1 MNLLISMLKIIFT
14 FATVFFAALP
24 FVFEYH
30 TYLKDKEKKTAN
42 RRFRIMCF
50 TMIYVAALT
59 FALCALRD
67 VITAVGGLSVIS
79 WLAVKLALPVR
90 TAFFSDVV
98 GALLINFAIGFLFRL
113 LLRFVRIGMGK
124 RSLSEGEKPDGAF
137 SLAQKVEIK
146 IIKLF
151 RKDVWV
157 SAASILKKLSIFL
170 SAAYV
175 CLYVVFQLIALFGAD
190 WIPFDFLSLLF
201 NTGTKYPVIALF
213 ILWESFFFLDGI
225 NEDIDKC
232 PEPDQSKFEKS
243 DEGEIDVETI
253 DEEIR
258 NVFGAFYACDVDVAL
273 SIDDSEQADDAK

>member
-1 MNLLISMLKIIFT
+1 MLLI
-14 FATVFFAALP
+14 
-24 FVFEYH
+24 
-30 TYLKDKEKKTAN
+30 
-42 RRFRIMCF
+42 
-50 TMIYVAALT
+50 
-59 FALCALRD
+59 
-67 VITAVGGLSVIS
+67 G
-79 WLAVKLALPVR
+79 
-90 TAFFSDVV
+90 
-98 GALLINFAIGFLFRL
+98 
-113 LLRFVRIGMGK
+113 
-124 RSLSEGEKPDGAF
+124 
-137 SLAQKVEIK
+137 
-146 IIKLF
+146 
-151 RKDVWV
+151 
-157 SAASILKKLSIFL
+157 
-170 SAAYV
+170 YV

-190 WIPFDFLSLLF
+190 WIPFDFLSLMF

>member
-1 MNLLISMLKIIFT
+1 MNLLISTLKIIFT
-14 FATVFFAALP
+14 FTTVFFAALP

-59 FALCALRD
+59 LALCALRD
-67 VITAVGGLSVIS
+67 VITAVGGLSAIS
-79 WLAVKLALPVR
+79 WLAAKLALPVR
-90 TAFFSDVV
+90 AAFFSDVAA
-98 GALLINFAIGFLFRL
+98 ALLVNFAIGFLFRL
-113 LLRFVRIGMGK
+113 LLRLVRIGMGK
-124 RSLSEGEKPDGAF
+124 RSLSEGEKTGGAF
-137 SLAQKVEIK
+137 SFAQKVEIK

-157 SAASILKKLSIFL
+157 SAANILKKLSIVL
-170 SAAYV
+170 STAYV
-175 CLYVVFQLIALFGAD
+175 CLYVVFQLIALFEAD
-190 WIPFDFLSLLF
+190 WIPFSFPSLLF
-201 NTGTKYPVIALF
+201 NAGTKYPVIALLV
-213 ILWESFFFLDGI
+213 LWESFFFLDGI

-232 PEPDQSKFEKS
+232 PEPVQSEFKKS
-243 DEGEIDVETI
+243 DEDESDIETI

-273 SIDDSEQADDAK
+273 SIDDSEQGR

>member
-1 MNLLISMLKIIFT
+1 MNLLISTLKIIFT

-50 TMIYVAALT
+50 TMIYVAVLT

-79 WLAVKLALPVR
+79 WLAAKLALPVR

-157 SAASILKKLSIFL
+157 SAASILKN
-170 SAAYV
+170 SAYFYQQHMFV
-175 CLYVVFQLIALFGAD
+175 YMLY
-190 WIPFDFLSLLF
+190 F
-201 NTGTKYPVIALF
+201 N
-213 ILWESFFFLDGI
+213 
-225 NEDIDKC
+225 
-232 PEPDQSKFEKS
+232 
-243 DEGEIDVETI
+243 
-253 DEEIR
+253 
-258 NVFGAFYACDVDVAL
+258 
-273 SIDDSEQADDAK
+273 

>member
-1 MNLLISMLKIIFT
+1 MHELAHKHAENYFYFCNSILCST
-14 FATVFFAALP
+14 AVC
-24 FVFEYH
+24 FEYH

-79 WLAVKLALPVR
+79 WLAAKLALPVR

-137 SLAQKVEIK
+137 SLAQK
-146 IIKLF
+146 
-151 RKDVWV
+151 
-157 SAASILKKLSIFL
+157 LKS
-170 SAAYV
+170 
-175 CLYVVFQLIALFGAD
+175 
-190 WIPFDFLSLLF
+190 
-201 NTGTKYPVIALF
+201 
-213 ILWESFFFLDGI
+213 
-225 NEDIDKC
+225 
-232 PEPDQSKFEKS
+232 
-243 DEGEIDVETI
+243 
-253 DEEIR
+253 R
-258 NVFGAFYACDVDVAL
+258 
-273 SIDDSEQADDAK
+273 

>member
-1 MNLLISMLKIIFT
+1 
-14 FATVFFAALP
+14 
-24 FVFEYH
+24 
-30 TYLKDKEKKTAN
+30 
-42 RRFRIMCF
+42 MCF

-79 WLAVKLALPVR
+79 WLVAKLALPVR